1 MKPITADT
9 LVRAVGC
16 TRSDAAMFAA
26 PLTEACQKFEIT
38 TPARLAA
45 FLAQVGHE
53 SASLARVVEN
63 LSYSAAGLVA
73 TWPSRFTQVQ
83 AAALARQPQ
92 AIANHVYGGR
102 LGNSK
107 PGDGWMYR
115 GRGLIQNTGKAN
127 YEAVR
132 DLLRE
137 RFADV
142 PDFVAHPEQ
151 LESPRWAALAAGAY
165 WSDHDL
171 NALADV
177 GAFDKITTRINGGQT
192 GRADRRAR
200 YERAKKA
207 LL

>member
-1 MKPITADT
+1 MKPITADM

-16 TRSDAAMFAA
+16 ARSAAVVFAA
-26 PLTEACQKFEIT
+26 PLTEACSKYEIS

-45 FLAQVGHE
+45 FLAQLGHE
-53 SASLARVVEN
+53 SGSLGRVVEN
-63 LSYSAAGLVA
+63 LNYGSAGLMA
-73 TWPSRFTQVQ
+73 TWPSRFTKAQ
-83 AAALARQPQ
+83 AEALAHKPE

-102 LGNSK
+102 LGNSR
-107 PGDGWMYR
+107 PGDGWTYR

-132 DLLRE
+132 DQLRE
-137 RFADV
+137 RFPDV

-165 WSDHDL
+165 WSEHDL

-200 YERAKKA
+200 YERARKA
-207 LL
+207 LA